1 MSNNLLQERS
11 IYFWKS
17 IPYTPM
23 LNYYICFLKQYPEKC
38 KEYIGLRLFWIEPW
52 NMSTRG
58 YLCGV
63 SMCPILYSSFLIPIT
78 FLPCTQSCSL
88 WDKIY
93 KKIKKHS
100 NIDWNMNEAKHS
112 KCVNVCRT
120 KAYTVSSLRG
130 KETFLVSNTITFH
143 KLQSIQRGSFIEKIQ
158 VLVYS
163 IFDLLESILILF
175 YFFLP

>member
-1 MSNNLLQERS
+1 MFNNSLQERS
-11 IYFWKS
+11 IYK
-17 IPYTPM
+17 
-23 LNYYICFLKQYPEKC
+23 LYYICFLNQCPEKC
-38 KEYIGLRLFWIEPW
+38 KEYTRVRLLLVWIEPC

-93 KKIKKHS
+93 KKIKKH

-130 KETFLVSNTITFH
+130 KETFWS
-143 KLQSIQRGSFIEKIQ
+143 
-158 VLVYS
+158 
-163 IFDLLESILILF
+163 LILSLSTNYKAYNVVVSLENCKSYIVYYLINYYF
-175 YFFLP
+175 VLFFLLIDEIEL